1 MKIDF
6 ECKINH
12 SCISEN
18 NFYKDSEFSKY
29 EITYPK
35 LVIYPKFVYHN
46 DYDKYIIR
54 GINEAF
60 CNDSINL
67 KEHIEKQASD
77 YEENF
82 TQCHFKYQYEAY
94 MEFKTTY
101 DENYII
107 SIPQIIK
114 KL

>member
-1 MKIDF
+1 MKVGF

-35 LVIYPKFVYHN
+35 FVYHN

-60 CNDSINL
+60 YNDSINL

-94 MEFKTTY
+94 MEFETTY